1 MCNDAKANLINS
13 HSGNPRLRPASN
25 ASGFTLLEVTI
36 AVAIAA
42 LALVIMFQAGSTGL
56 IAVNSAARIDEA
68 VERAQSHLAAF
79 GSTNA
84 IVPGDSDGD
93 DGGGY
98 HWRLSARPLLAQA
111 AADQNAPRTTL
122 YAVESAISWSSWG
135 GTRSV
140 VLHSR
145 RLGAAAGSE

>member
-1 MCNDAKANLINS
+1 MCNDAKADLINS
-13 HSGNPRLRPASN
+13 RSGNPRLRPGGN
-25 ASGFTLLEVTI
+25 ACGFTLLEVTI

-42 LALVIMFQAGSTGL
+42 LALVVMFQAGSTGL
-56 IAVNSAARIDEA
+56 FAVNSAARIDEA

-111 AADQNAPRTTL
+111 AADQNAPKATL
-122 YAVESAISWSSWG
+122 YAVESSISWRSWG

-145 RLGAAAGSE
+145 RLGTAAASE

>member
-1 MCNDAKANLINS
+1 MCNDAKASLMQLRGGNS
-13 HSGNPRLRPASN
+13 RSRPTSDAR
-25 ASGFTLLEVTI
+25 GFTLLEVTI

-42 LALVIMFQAGSTGL
+42 LALVAMFQAGSTGL
-56 IAVNSAARIDEA
+56 FAVNSAARIDEA

-84 IVPGDSDGD
+84 LVPGDTDGD